1 MTDKIITKK
10 DVEYVSK
17 LARVHLKPE
26 ELDQYTSQLEKILGY
41 INKLKETN
49 TDHVSPTAHPLAVSN
64 VWREDVAEPFA
75 HIDEVLANAPEKEE
89 TFYKVMKV
97 IE

>member
-1 MTDKIITKK
+1 MAEKIITKK
-10 DVEYVSK
+10 DVEYVSR

-26 ELDQYTSQLEKILGY
+26 ELDQYTAQLERILGY
-41 INKLKETN
+41 IAKLKEKN
-49 TDHVSPTAHPLAVSN
+49 TENVPPTAHPLAVVN
-64 VWREDVAEPFA
+64 VWREDEAHPFPDIPA
-75 HIDEVLANAPEKEE
+75 ILENAPEKEG

>member
-1 MTDKIITKK
+1 MTEKIITRK

-17 LARVHLKPE
+17 LARIHLKPE
-26 ELDQYTSQLEKILGY
+26 EVDQYTGQLEKILGY
-41 INKLKETN
+41 INKLREKN
-49 TDHVSPTAHPLAVSN
+49 TDNILPTAHPLEVSN
-64 VWREDVAEPFA
+64 VWREDEAVSFDAVS
-75 HIDEVLANAPEKEE
+75 DLLSNAPEKEE

>member
-1 MTDKIITKK
+1 MSEKIITKK

-26 ELDQYTSQLEKILGY
+26 ELEQYTGQLEKILGY
-41 INKLKETN
+41 INKLKEKN
-49 TDHVSPTAHPLAVSN
+49 TDNVNPTAHPLEVSN
-64 VWREDVAEPFA
+64 VWREDEARPFPEIPA
-75 HIDEVLANAPEKEE
+75 ILENAPEKEE
-89 TFYKVMKV
+89 TFFKVLKV